1 LTGRGIGPIIV
12 ATTRAWE
19 MSDPDRD
26 RERRE
31 RSIARMTM
39 IAFVLAAVAA
49 LLSIIY
55 VRPMPADDPPKVTSP
70 K

>member
-1 LTGRGIGPIIV
+1 
-12 ATTRAWE
+12 

-26 RERRE
+26 RRE
-31 RSIARMTM
+31 RSINRMTM

-55 VRPMPADDPPKVTSP
+55 VRPLPIADEPPRAASP

>member
-1 LTGRGIGPIIV
+1 
-12 ATTRAWE
+12 
-19 MSDPDRD
+19 MSDPD

-31 RSIARMTM
+31 RSINRMTM
-39 IAFVLAAVAA
+39 IAFVLAALAA

-55 VRPMPADDPPKVTSP
+55 VRPLPTAEEPPKAASP

>member
-1 LTGRGIGPIIV
+1 
-12 ATTRAWE
+12 
-19 MSDPDRD
+19 MSDPD

-31 RSIARMTM
+31 RSINRMTM

-55 VRPMPADDPPKVTSP
+55 VRPLPIADEPPKAASP

>member
-1 LTGRGIGPIIV
+1 
-12 ATTRAWE
+12 

-26 RERRE
+26 RQERG
-31 RSIARMTM
+31 INRMTM
-39 IAFVLAAVAA
+39 IAFILAALAG

-55 VRPMPADDPPKVTSP
+55 VRPMPIADEPPRATSP

>member
-1 LTGRGIGPIIV
+1 
-12 ATTRAWE
+12 
-19 MSDPDRD
+19 MSDPD

-31 RSIARMTM
+31 RSINRMSM
-39 IAFVLAAVAA
+39 IAFVLAAIAT
-49 LLSIIY
+49 LISIIY